1 MVERLPCAVDALRHT
16 IVLEESSTLLPLKG
30 TLLFRF
36 DGITGEIV
44 GVEHGTEMH
53 VAWDNGTNRV
63 YSVRYGAII

>member
-36 DGITGEIV
+36 DGVTGKIV
-44 GVEHGTEMH
+44 GIEHGTEMH
-53 VAWDNGTNRV
+53 VSWDDGTNRA
-63 YSVRYGAII
+63 YSVQYGAII